1 MDDAKKQGEDIQDSD
16 YWYRVTDIPPAIC
29 TAFLKRLVIPE
40 RIMLKD
46 IPEGKRLKD
55 PEGSTYIETDG
66 KVLSSLF
73 MQEELF
79 SWVFSEDYAGM
90 SKKGEKQL
98 WIARRLST
106 SDNWRIASSDI
117 QTTNGV
123 VQALGYDFKMINF

>member
-1 MDDAKKQGEDIQDSD
+1 
-16 YWYRVTDIPPAIC
+16 
-29 TAFLKRLVIPE
+29 
-40 RIMLKD
+40 
-46 IPEGKRLKD
+46 
-55 PEGSTYIETDG
+55 
-66 KVLSSLF
+66 

-79 SWVFSEDYAGM
+79 TWVFSEAYAGI

-106 SDNWRIASSDI
+106 ADNWRIASSDI